1 MDRGVARGKLD
12 EATRE
17 AAASAIAWT
26 TDLDDLAGCELVLE
40 AVPER
45 LPLKLEIF
53 GVLDRVLDP
62 AAIMATNTSSIP
74 IIDVAMGTSRPQ
86 QVLGMHFFNPA
97 TVMKLVEVISTQL
110 TAPEVTEAATAF
122 ATDTLGKRVVPAP
135 DRAGFVVNKLL
146 VPYICQAIEMY
157 ESGHASA
164 SDIDDAMKLG
174 AGHPMG
180 PFDAG
185 RPDRSRRVPVHSRVA
200 VRRVR
205 RALLRAAAAAAP
217 HGGRGPAGTQDRPRL
232 LRVLSQPGTALCT
245 NFRRLRG
252 TIPHNLRKFV
262 PPAGG
267 GGPGLSLEGDG
278 QIGLPVAAQPPEVDE
293 VLSHVS
299 PQEPGHAELGVLL
312 DVDQFVGEQHPPAGA
327 VVVAEHED
335 EPSQGHAVHSG

>member
-1 MDRGVARGKLD
+1 MEISTVGVIGVGTMGSGVVEVAARSGLQVVAREATPELVEAGRGRVEKSMDRGVARGKLD
-12 EATRE
+12 EAARD
-17 AAASAIAWT
+17 AASAAIAWT
-26 TDLDDLAGCELVLE
+26 TDLEDLAGCQLVLE

-62 AAIMATNTSSIP
+62 SAIMATNTSSIP
-74 IIDVAMGTSRPQ
+74 IIDVAMGTSRPE

-180 PFDAG
+180 PLTLADLIGLDVCLFTAESLYAEYAERFYAPPPLLRRMVAAG
-185 RPDRSRRVPVHSRVA
+185 R
-200 VRRVR
+200 
-205 RALLRAAAAAAP
+205 L
-217 HGGRGPAGTQDRPRL
+217 GRKT
-232 LRVLSQPGTALCT
+232 
-245 NFRRLRG
+245 
-252 TIPHNLRKFV
+252 
-262 PPAGG
+262 
-267 GGPGLSLEGDG
+267 G
-278 QIGLPVAAQPPEVDE
+278 QGFYEY
-293 VLSHVS
+293 
-299 PQEPGHAELGVLL
+299 
-312 DVDQFVGEQHPPAGA
+312 
-327 VVVAEHED
+327 
-335 EPSQGHAVHSG
+335 

>member
-1 MDRGVARGKLD
+1 MEISTVGVIGVGTMGSGVVEVAARSGLQVGAREATPELVEAGRGRVEKSMDRGVARGKLD
-12 EATRE
+12 EAARD
-17 AAASAIAWT
+17 AASAAIAWT
-26 TDLDDLAGCELVLE
+26 TDLDDLAGCQLVLE

-74 IIDVAMGTSRPQ
+74 IIDVAMGTSRPE

-122 ATDTLGKRVVPAP
+122 ATKTLGKRVVPAP

-180 PFDAG
+180 PLTLADLIGLDVCLFTAESLYAEYAERFYAPPPLLRRMVAAG
-185 RPDRSRRVPVHSRVA
+185 R
-200 VRRVR
+200 
-205 RALLRAAAAAAP
+205 L
-217 HGGRGPAGTQDRPRL
+217 GRKT
-232 LRVLSQPGTALCT
+232 
-245 NFRRLRG
+245 
-252 TIPHNLRKFV
+252 
-262 PPAGG
+262 
-267 GGPGLSLEGDG
+267 G
-278 QIGLPVAAQPPEVDE
+278 QGFYEY
-293 VLSHVS
+293 
-299 PQEPGHAELGVLL
+299 
-312 DVDQFVGEQHPPAGA
+312 
-327 VVVAEHED
+327 
-335 EPSQGHAVHSG
+335 

>member
-1 MDRGVARGKLD
+1 MEISKVGVIGVGTMGSGVVEVAARNGLQVVAREATPELIEAGRARVEGSMDRGVARGKLD

-17 AAASAIAWT
+17 AAAAAITWT
-26 TDLDDLAGCELVLE
+26 TDLDDLAGSDLVLE

-62 AAIMATNTSSIP
+62 SAIMATNTSSIP
-74 IIDVAMGTSRPQ
+74 IIDVAMGTSRPE

-110 TAPEVTEAATAF
+110 TAPAVTEAATAF

-164 SDIDDAMKLG
+164 TDIDDAMKLG

-180 PFDAG
+180 PLTLADLIGLDVCLFTAESLYAEYAERFYAPPPLLRRMVAAG
-185 RPDRSRRVPVHSRVA
+185 RLGRKT
-200 VRRVR
+200 
-205 RALLRAAAAAAP
+205 
-217 HGGRGPAGTQDRPRL
+217 GRG
-232 LRVLSQPGTALCT
+232 
-245 NFRRLRG
+245 FY
-252 TIPHNLRKFV
+252 
-262 PPAGG
+262 
-267 GGPGLSLEGDG
+267 EY
-278 QIGLPVAAQPPEVDE
+278 
-293 VLSHVS
+293 
-299 PQEPGHAELGVLL
+299 
-312 DVDQFVGEQHPPAGA
+312 
-327 VVVAEHED
+327 
-335 EPSQGHAVHSG
+335 